1 MSAVIVNRADCA
13 VCLHPQQS
21 DIDIALCSKARST
34 VAKRYKV
41 PMSHLERHLAHTT
54 GATATGP
61 DGVMKRNFNSWVD
74 LGGNLSL
81 AGARKTLRG
90 RRDIALAAPLLARL
104 AQFAE
109 LAGKA
114 SGALQ
119 EPSSVAN
126 VQTNV
131 VLMPRSEP

>member
-1 MSAVIVNRADCA
+1 M
-13 VCLHPQQS
+13 
-21 DIDIALCSKARST
+21 ALCDTAKST
-34 VAKRYKV
+34 VAQRFKV
-41 PMSHLERHLAHTT
+41 KSGAIDKHLAHIAADT
-54 GATATGP
+54 GDKP
-61 DGVMKRNFNSWVD
+61 DSTMRRNFNNWVD

-81 AGARKTLRG
+81 TAATKTCRG
-90 RRDIALAAPLLARL
+90 RRDLALAAPLLARL

-119 EPSSVAN
+119 EAASTTQ

-131 VLMPRSEP
+131 VLMPRSSDS